1 MKINK
6 VAEQEQA
13 FQVRNLAAI
22 KEHEKETHKQHLK
35 KIESA
40 STEETRIQRNKRL
53 SLPKG
58 QNVDI
63 DC

>member
-6 VAEQEQA
+6 VTEQEKA
-13 FQVRNLAAI
+13 FQVRHLAAI
-22 KEHEKETHKQHLK
+22 KEYEKENHKQHLK
-35 KIESA
+35 ALETA
-40 STEETRIQRNKRL
+40 SMEETRIQRNKRL

-58 QNVDI
+58 RNVDV

>member
-6 VAEQEQA
+6 VSEQEKA
-13 FQVRNLAAI
+13 FQVRHLAAI
-22 KEHEKETHKQHLK
+22 KEHEKENHKHNLK
-35 KIESA
+35 ALETA
-40 STEETRIQRNKRL
+40 SMEETRIQRNKRL

-58 QNVDI
+58 RNVDV

>member
-13 FQVRNLAAI
+13 FQVRHLAAI
-22 KEHEKETHKQHLK
+22 KEQEKENHKGHLK
-35 KIESA
+35 AAETA
-40 STEETRIQRNKRL
+40 RTEETRIQRNKRL

-58 QNVDI
+58 RNVDI

>member
-1 MKINK
+1 MKVNK

-13 FQVRNLAAI
+13 FQVRHLAAI
-22 KEHEKETHKQHLK
+22 KEHEKEKHKGNLK
-35 KIESA
+35 AAENSR
-40 STEETRIQRNKRL
+40 TEETRIQRNKRL

-58 QNVDI
+58 RNVDI

>member
-1 MKINK
+1 MKVNK
-6 VAEQEQA
+6 VLEQEQA
-13 FQVRNLAAI
+13 FQVRHLAAI
-22 KEHEKETHKQHLK
+22 KQHQQEQHKSHLK
-35 KIESA
+35 A
-40 STEETRIQRNKRL
+40 TENARMEELRIQRNKRL

>member
-1 MKINK
+1 MKVNK

-13 FQVRNLAAI
+13 FQVRHLAAI
-22 KEHEKETHKQHLK
+22 KEHEKENHKSHLK
-35 KIESA
+35 ATENA
-40 STEETRIQRNKRL
+40 RTEETRIQRNKRL

-58 QNVDI
+58 RNVDI

>member
-6 VAEQEQA
+6 VTEQEQT
-13 FQVRNLAAI
+13 FQVRHLAAI
-22 KEHEKETHKQHLK
+22 KEYEKENHKNHSKAL
-35 KIESA
+35 ETA
-40 STEETRIQRNKRL
+40 VMEETRIQRNKRL

-58 QNVDI
+58 RNVDI

>member
-6 VAEQEQA
+6 VTEQEQA
-13 FQVRNLAAI
+13 FQVRHLAAI
-22 KEHEKETHKQHLK
+22 KEYEKENHKHHSKAL
-35 KIESA
+35 ETA
-40 STEETRIQRNKRL
+40 VMEETRIQRNKRL

-58 QNVDI
+58 RNVDI

>member
-13 FQVRNLAAI
+13 FQVRHLLAI
-22 KEHEKETHKQHLK
+22 KENEKEKHKSHLK
-35 KIESA
+35 AAESA
-40 STEETRIQRNKRL
+40 RMEETRIQRNKRL

>member
-1 MKINK
+1 MKVNK

-13 FQVRNLAAI
+13 FQVRHLAAI
-22 KEHEKETHKQHLK
+22 KEHEKENHKQHLK
-35 KIESA
+35 AIETA
-40 STEETRIQRNKRL
+40 SMEETRIQRNKRL